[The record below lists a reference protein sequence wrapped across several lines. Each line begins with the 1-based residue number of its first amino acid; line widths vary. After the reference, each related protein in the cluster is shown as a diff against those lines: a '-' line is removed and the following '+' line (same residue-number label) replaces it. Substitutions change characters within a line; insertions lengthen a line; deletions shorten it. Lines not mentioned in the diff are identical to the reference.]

1 MLLRAITHSKQRS
14 VSLDEPPPP
23 RGALYFGWAKRQK
36 KFYGVPRGHLIRKFR
51 QEIAR
56 IFVERDVANRVLTA
70 QVIPLDRAAPEAFP
84 ELVVDT
90 ISTVWY
96 LARRY
101 PHFFQDPA
109 LYNLYLSIMVRWR
122 LKSVPEI
129 FLRCFSHFSIEGK
142 ANKKAKGRHGKWFRW
157 YWPFPTL
164 PNDSIPNIPQPP
176 PRPDK
181 HTFVH
186 AMEYAHFFRD
196 VEFAQVVWDRRK
208 AWRKELDRA
217 ARESLE
223 TVRWS
228 EVEDKDILRYER
240 DVVEPA
246 TSIREWAKWTSNLD
260 EKSDGAS
267 NTLYEGYTRL
277 LYIQILAASGK
288 CDVALAMIL
297 EGTGERYQWTR
308 AMLQKVEKYAVAF
321 GHKDLCEY
329 IAGLEYSGTED
340 SIQAAEHDWMEE
352 AWSEKNDSLEDE
364 FTRNE
369 TAESESD
376 NNHQAVED
384 NTRQDW

>member
-1 MLLRAITHSKQRS
+1 MLLSAIGRSKPR
-14 VSLDEPPPP
+14 LGEPPP
-23 RGALYFGWAKRQK
+23 RGALYFGWGKRQYRV
-36 KFYGVPRGHLIRKFR
+36 YGVTDGHLIRELRK
-51 QEIAR
+51 EIAR
-56 IFVERDVANRVLTA
+56 IFLKRDVANRVLTG
-70 QVIPLDRAAPEAFP
+70 QVIPLDRASPCAFP

-101 PHFFQDPA
+101 PHLFQDPA
-109 LYNLYLSIMVRWR
+109 LYNLYLFNMVRWR
-122 LKSVPEI
+122 MKSVPEI
-129 FLRCFSHFSIEGK
+129 FLRCFSHFSIEGEED
-142 ANKKAKGRHGKWFRW
+142 KKENGTHGKTESRFQW

-186 AMEYAHFFRD
+186 AMEYAHFIRD
-196 VEFAQVVWDRRK
+196 AKFAQLVWDRRK
-208 AWRKELDRA
+208 AWRKELDRV
-217 ARESLE
+217 ARESLK

-228 EVEDKDILRYER
+228 QMEEKDILRYER

-246 TSIREWAKWTSNLD
+246 TSIQEWAKLARNLD
-260 EKSDGAS
+260 VKSDGAS

-277 LYIQILAASGK
+277 LYIQILAACGK
-288 CDVALAMIL
+288 CDVALAIIL

-308 AMLQKVEKYAVAF
+308 AMLQKVEQYAVVF

-352 AWSEKNDSLEDE
+352 AWSEKNESLEDE
-364 FTRNE
+364 FTRKE
-369 TAESESD
+369 TAESDSD

-384 NTRQDW
+384 NARQDW